1 MEENR
6 TRYISQEELAALL
19 ETMPDNMVI
28 KVVFGEEEKDGEGK
42 RFCTGSGV
50 CPPGPG
56 CPNTVRNKNPNFRRC
71 DPSGGGAAL

>member
-28 KVVFGEEEKDGEGK
+28 KVIFGEEGKDGEGE
-42 RFCTGSGV
+42 
-50 CPPGPG
+50 
-56 CPNTVRNKNPNFRRC
+56 
-71 DPSGGGAAL
+71 